1 MYGTNATGQVTFER
15 FLLARGFVRYAM
27 RCVAQNMDFFSTSP
41 TAKRSRSEK
50 FACDV
55 LMVDS
60 FIHNKAPFNT
70 SELPDASMNGPG
82 HLTNDTRTFELLWKH
97 PIGLCKD

>member
-15 FLLARGFVRYAM
+15 FLARLFARCAM

-50 FACDV
+50 FARDV

-70 SELPDASMNGPG
+70 SELLDASMNGPG
-82 HLTNDTRTFELLWKH
+82 HLTNDTRTFELWKH